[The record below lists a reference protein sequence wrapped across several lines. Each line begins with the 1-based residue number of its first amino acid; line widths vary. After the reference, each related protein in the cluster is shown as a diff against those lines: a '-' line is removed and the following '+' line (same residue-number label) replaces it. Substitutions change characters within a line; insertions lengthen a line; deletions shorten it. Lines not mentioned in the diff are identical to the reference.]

1 MAPYLALIPTSTGAQ
16 ASAPCPA
23 DHVGAGAF
31 DSGHLPGTSVQAE
44 LLVDNRDVR
53 PQMLR
58 HGPKYPHNALLGD
71 TPLPHERR
79 RRRDRCRQASRR
91 RRPQAPRPRAMV
103 VSRGVVDFG
112 RSVVIVSDSIGGVR
126 QDASS
131 RLLPPSTSLVGP
143 SSGARSSSAMEPS
156 AR

>member
-1 MAPYLALIPTSTGAQ
+1 MGRRLINVVAALAM
-16 ASAPCPA
+16 
-23 DHVGAGAF
+23 VG
-31 DSGHLPGTSVQAE
+31 T
-44 LLVDNRDVR
+44 
-53 PQMLR
+53 
-58 HGPKYPHNALLGD
+58 
-71 TPLPHERR
+71 
-79 RRRDRCRQASRR
+79 
-91 RRPQAPRPRAMV
+91 V

-143 SSGARSSSAMEPS
+143 SSGARSSRAMEPS